1 MVVVVVRVERI
12 CVGEGSILERHGEK
26 KASPNVRNTE
36 FNHNNESQNHRG
48 AARVSRRVSQH
59 VPRRRCGGAL
69 AAFALALPR
78 AFVRPRDP
86 LCWRCIGQT
95 FSGGEALPWFPRVAR
110 DDRATDLY
118 LVL

>member
-36 FNHNNESQNHRG
+36 FNHNNESQNHWG

-78 AFVRPRDP
+78 ASPAILRASGLQRWRLGANCAITIAILYNVFPCRD
-86 LCWRCIGQT
+86 
-95 FSGGEALPWFPRVAR
+95 GG
-110 DDRATDLY
+110 
-118 LVL
+118 